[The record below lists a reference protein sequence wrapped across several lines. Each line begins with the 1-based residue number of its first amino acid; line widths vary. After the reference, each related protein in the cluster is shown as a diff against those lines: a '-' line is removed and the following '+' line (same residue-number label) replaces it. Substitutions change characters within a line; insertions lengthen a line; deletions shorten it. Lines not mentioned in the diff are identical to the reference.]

1 SSNCSPGAN
10 RTPETTAWLRR
21 PRSRSQGE
29 GTLAGGVRTTIF
41 DRHTTMDT
49 AVQCVKRVHQ
59 LDLETLVYEREREQ
73 QSSRKHHISAIP
85 HAVRETTVCQ
95 TTERARNAH
104 RGQLLRPSRT
114 TNAYGGRSQS
124 RSSGPSPRTRGARP
138 AATSAIARRRIT
150 PAHAGSTRGRRAGTN
165 GRKSGAKLS
174 SGVKLLASA
183 AVRYLVRECQVGV
196 SDPAKRVSI
205 NRISDP

>member
-1 SSNCSPGAN
+1 DLSRWLIAPGTGISPSRLMTCPRSSMRCSPTVVNGWVRSLAPPFPGSGSSRLPMPVIPRATSSNCSPGAN

-73 QSSRKHHISAIP
+73 QSSRKHHISDIP
-85 HAVRETTVCQ
+85 HTVR
-95 TTERARNAH
+95 
-104 RGQLLRPSRT
+104 
-114 TNAYGGRSQS
+114 
-124 RSSGPSPRTRGARP
+124 
-138 AATSAIARRRIT
+138 
-150 PAHAGSTRGRRAGTN
+150 
-165 GRKSGAKLS
+165 
-174 SGVKLLASA
+174 
-183 AVRYLVRECQVGV
+183 
-196 SDPAKRVSI
+196 
-205 NRISDP
+205 